1 MSIESRMTEELQDL
15 QDEAQSLRERVAAL
29 EADLAASV
37 PRAVAERACAIAAS
51 GGFAFGCVTPGIQK
65 PSSEHVLDALIEA
78 MGSGDTAGQEC
89 GHAMDTIAHAAL
101 AAALKEAAE

>member
-37 PRAVAERACAIAAS
+37 PRAVAERACRA
-51 GGFAFGCVTPGIQK
+51 CVADGYEQALMNL
-65 PSSEHVLDALIEA
+65 SLSRELSALDTLRI
-78 MGSGDTAGQEC
+78 TY
-89 GHAMDTIAHAAL
+89 AAL
-101 AAALKEAAE
+101 GAAEREAAE